1 MKKKIEY
8 YEEKKYFNGFQKY
21 VVIENYFGRKNDCY
35 MSNIR
40 VI

>member
-1 MKKKIEY
+1 MKKKNTSMAFKNIIY
-8 YEEKKYFNGFQKY
+8 K